1 MSQVFADD
9 RGLPPL
15 FDIGAVLKT
24 LWDRRLLILGVA
36 GAAFLLALLYVTV
49 TKPVYTATSS
59 ILVDPRDSRATNL
72 NSVLPGIGAD
82 SAAIASQVSVIN
94 STDLLRQVFDQAKL
108 RNDPEFAGGGMVSH
122 VASALVGARGPS
134 DDAVFERFRKHVAV
148 EREGLTYVIDV
159 SVESHDAEKAARIAQ
174 SIVTAYRASLE
185 GQNEAA
191 NSKVNGLLTGRIS
204 GLQAAV
210 GDAERAVQD
219 FKFQH
224 NIFDADSGGTL
235 RSQIDQLTTQLVAA
249 QDQADQAESK
259 YDQAVAAGTGP
270 DGLDK
275 LAEIVN
281 SNTTDKLRQD
291 YNQRAAAL
299 ANAES
304 AYGPKHPT
312 IVRMRAEL
320 GRIRGLMALEAK
332 RITRELKASR
342 DIAAENVGKLR
353 DKLTEMR
360 QRSNQ
365 SDLAEVQLR
374 QLQRKADAARS
385 VLDDFL
391 KRSQETEHLQGLQI
405 SQVRVISDAIPPSRP
420 SWPKPLLLLPTSLVL
435 GLVIGC
441 ALALALGERRL
452 PVRGLPA
459 RPAIGPRE
467 RRRPEALSYT
477 PSPAEEEIVAP
488 AAEEP
493 AAPGLVNLGT
503 YNLPPAGGDTLQ
515 GSVRAIRQEMSRLEN
530 TAFLLS
536 VQELLVRIT
545 DRLDEG
551 GRPFVIMLTSIH
563 GGFESSATA
572 TLVGIGLQH
581 VKQKVLVVE
590 IADRSADAGRAGNT
604 APRSTGPFTDPAS
617 GLQTIMVSVDA
628 ADPGGEAGAL
638 APILAGP
645 AQQFDFVLVIGQPLS
660 HPGFSP
666 EPIDGS
672 DLVIFAL
679 SSADWMSGAAS
690 WLGGRLSPAVLK
702 RSATIVIERDPDD
715 PADFPEGP
723 TVAAGKNR
731 RDPAPAH
738 G

>member
-1 MSQVFADD
+1 MSEVFTED

-15 FDIGAVLKT
+15 FDIGAVLRT
-24 LWDRRLLILGVA
+24 LWDRRVLVLGAA
-36 GAAFLLALLYVTV
+36 GAALLLALLYISV
-49 TKPVYTATSS
+49 TKPTYTATSS
-59 ILVDPRDSRATNL
+59 LLVDPRDSRATNL

-82 SAAIASQVSVIN
+82 SAAIASQVSVID
-94 STDLLRQVFDQAKL
+94 STDLLRKVFDEEKL
-108 RNDPEFAGGGMVSH
+108 RNDPEFAG
-122 VASALVGARGPS
+122 RGLLSSILSVLRPGS
-134 DDAVFERFRKHVAV
+134 GPTDDAVFERFRKHVSV

-159 SVESHDAEKAARIAQ
+159 SVQSHDAEKAARIAQ
-174 SIVTAYRASLE
+174 DIVARYRASLE
-185 GQNEAA
+185 GQTDAA
-191 NSKVNGLLTGRIS
+191 NSKVNDLLTARIS

-219 FKFQH
+219 FKYEH
-224 NIFDADSGGTL
+224 NIFDASSGGTL
-235 RSQIDQLTTQLVAA
+235 QSQIDQLTTQLVTT

-270 DGLDK
+270 DGLNK

-299 ANAES
+299 ANAQS
-304 AYGPKHPT
+304 TYGPRHPT
-312 IVRMRAEL
+312 IVRMQAEL
-320 GRIRGLMALEAK
+320 GRIRGLMALEAQ

-342 DIAAENVGKLR
+342 DIAVENVKKIQAKLA
-353 DKLTEMR
+353 EMR

-374 QLQRKADAARS
+374 QLQRKADAARA

-391 KRSQETEHLQGLQI
+391 KRSQETEHLQGMQI
-405 SQVRVISDAIPPSRP
+405 SQVRVISDAIPPSQP

-435 GLVIGC
+435 GFVLGC

-467 RRRPEALSYT
+467 RRVEALAYT
-477 PSPAEEEIVAP
+477 PSPDGEAADAAEDGEPVAP
-488 AAEEP
+488 A
-493 AAPGLVNLGT
+493 LVNLGT
-503 YNLPPAGGDTLQ
+503 YNLPPAGNGSLRN
-515 GSVRAIRQEMSRLEN
+515 SVRAIRQEMSRLEN

-551 GRPFVIMLTSIH
+551 GRPFVILLTSIH
-563 GGFESSATA
+563 EGFESGATA
-572 TLVGIGLQH
+572 TLIGIGLQH

-590 IADRSADAGRAGNT
+590 IADRPAGTGQSAGKAKQRA
-604 APRSTGPFTDPAS
+604 TGPFTDPAS
-617 GLQTIMVSVDA
+617 GLQTIVVSIDPADA
-628 ADPGGEAGAL
+628 GGEAGAL

-645 AQQFDFVLVIGQPLS
+645 AQEFDFVLVVGHPLS
-660 HPGFSP
+660 HPAFSP

-679 SSADWMSGAAS
+679 SSADWMSGAAA

-702 RSATIVIERDPDD
+702 RSATIVIERDPND
-715 PADFPEGP
+715 PAEFQDSP
-723 TVAAGKNR
+723 TLAARKNR
-731 RDPAPAH
+731 RAPAPAH

>member
-1 MSQVFADD
+1 MSEVFAED

-36 GAAFLLALLYVTV
+36 GAALLLALLYVTV
-49 TKPVYTATSS
+49 TRPTYTATSS

-82 SAAIASQVSVIN
+82 SAAIASQVSVID
-94 STDLLRQVFDQAKL
+94 STDLLRKVFDDEKL
-108 RNDPEFAGGGMVSH
+108 ADDPEFAGGGLLS
-122 VASALVGARGPS
+122 SIGKALGAGGGSRN
-134 DDAVFERFRKHVAV
+134 DDAVFENFRRHVSV

-159 SVESHDAEKAARIAQ
+159 SVQSHDPVKAARIAQ
-174 SIVTAYRASLE
+174 AIVMRYRASLE

-191 NSKVNGLLTGRIS
+191 NSKVNDLLTDRIS

-210 GDAERAVQD
+210 AEAERAVQD
-219 FKFQH
+219 FKYQH
-224 NIFDADSGGTL
+224 NIFDASSGGTL
-235 RSQIDQLTTQLVAA
+235 QSQIDQLTTQLVAA
-249 QDQADQAESK
+249 QDQANQAESK

-270 DGLDK
+270 DGLNK

-281 SNTTDKLRQD
+281 SSTTDKLRQD

-299 ANAES
+299 ANAEG

-312 IVRMRAEL
+312 IVRMQAEL
-320 GRIRGLMALEAK
+320 GRIRGLMALEAQ

-342 DIAAENVGKLR
+342 DIAAENVRKLQ
-353 DKLTEMR
+353 DKLAEMR
-360 QRSNQ
+360 RRSNQ

-374 QLQRKADAARS
+374 QLERKADAARA

-405 SQVRVISDAIPPSRP
+405 SQVRVISDALPPTRP

-435 GLVIGC
+435 GLVLGC
-441 ALALALGERRL
+441 ALALALGERRT
-452 PVRGLPA
+452 PFRGVPA
-459 RPAIGPRE
+459 QPAIGGRG
-467 RRRPEALSYT
+467 RRPEALPYT
-477 PSPAEEEIVAP
+477 PSSGEEAIVAP
-488 AAEEP
+488 AVEQP
-493 AAPGLVNLGT
+493 APLVNLGT
-503 YNLPPAGGDTLQ
+503 YNLPSGAGDSLRN
-515 GSVRAIRQEMSRLEN
+515 SVRAIRQEMSRLEN

-545 DRLDEG
+545 DRLDES
-551 GRPFVIMLTSIH
+551 GRPFVILLTSIH
-563 GGFESSATA
+563 AGFESSATA
-572 TLVGIGLQH
+572 TLIGIGLQH

-590 IADRSADAGRAGNT
+590 LADRSADAGRNA
-604 APRSTGPFTDPAS
+604 AKAKRRATGPFTDPAS
-617 GLQTIMVSVDA
+617 GLQTMVVSIDPADA
-628 ADPGGEAGAL
+628 GGEAGAL

-645 AQQFDFVLVIGQPLS
+645 AQEFDFVLVIGHPLG
-660 HPGFSP
+660 HPGFNP

-679 SSADWMSGAAS
+679 SSADWMSGAAA
-690 WLGGRLSPAVLK
+690 WLGGRLPPEVLR
-702 RSATIVIERDPDD
+702 RSATIVLERDPDG
-715 PADFPEGP
+715 PAEFAEGP
-723 TVAAGKNR
+723 AVAARKTR